1 MSQMKLTIR
10 LPSGSRR
17 YVTNVTDKN
26 ISYSIYSTNALPAW
40 ASWIEKANKTLCR
53 LRLFDKCSLGSAIR

>member
-1 MSQMKLTIR
+1 MSQSKLTIK

-17 YVTNVTDKN
+17 YVTNVTDNN

-40 ASWIEKANKTLCR
+40 STWIEKASKTLNT
-53 LRLFDKCSLGSAIR
+53 LNLFDKCSLGSAIH